1 MQRVVIDTNVYID
14 WINEGQYEAVLF
26 QRDSVKYLSAVVIME
41 LSAGAFS
48 VRDRRGIGAGS
59 GRFTL
64 THKHPF
70 ISANGRAGSV
80 SVAAA
85 IGRRGCLRL
94 RLRAEM
100 MTALVIGFLLT
111 L

>member
-1 MQRVVIDTNVYID
+1 MKQISIRHLEKCVAEDASGRSSARMQRVVIDTNVYID

-48 VRDRRGIGAGS
+48 VRDRRRIGAGS

-70 ISANGRAGSV
+70 ISANGRA
-80 SVAAA
+80 
-85 IGRRGCLRL
+85 
-94 RLRAEM
+94 
-100 MTALVIGFLLT
+100 
-111 L
+111 